1 MSSSSDNSQS
11 SRVRLR
17 RGSVFCSTPLKT
29 VCWKISIGF
38 STVSNGSSSSV
49 NTEQNVSKKKSKA
62 QRKEDKQL
70 RKDRK
75 KNKKKITLR
84 VSSDSDWI
92 TERILLDDEKEN
104 RQPNETDIVH
114 TTSELFMGIGSPERL
129 RQAEVFFDKLLDSP
143 TILLHRREDEAP
155 GKIDLKDRT
164 LLPLIDPPPLR
175 YHFDDSDEEE
185 ELKLCARDRKKQK
198 KEISIDKTKRW
209 LVDMKIPTASADLLW
224 DQHMEAHPEDMV
236 KYAARCSRCIRS
248 KLESSSSGQ
257 QTKSLN
263 KGRRSELWP
272 ELEIP
277 EHMTVVRGYLDKFM
291 KKSIRTY
298 NDVCN
303 FSEPEDRENRKN
315 PEAGAPIM
323 SLNEHLL
330 KLQNRKQ
337 DEDIEAAGPSYSRN
351 NRHTN
356 KNMKYSKKRP
366 YKNIDKKKAVRKV
379 FSSDSKNPE
388 LVSVDV
394 SDEELDRVREI
405 RFYMLLLDAIEEKM
419 AAKEKSRQGL
429 NQESQENSKEIT
441 RKRRS
446 EGEKN
451 VAKRPEVAAKNKSV
465 IRSTETLKRK
475 YYKEGE
481 NHWRIT

>member
-11 SRVRLR
+11 SQVRLK
-17 RGSVFCSTPLKT
+17 RGSVFCSTPVKT
-29 VCWKISIGF
+29 VCRKTSIGF

-49 NTEQNVSKKKSKA
+49 NTEQNVLKNKWKA

-75 KNKKKITLR
+75 KKKKITLR
-84 VSSDSDWI
+84 ESSDSDWI

-114 TTSELFMGIGSPERL
+114 TTPEDVLYMGIGSPERL
-129 RQAEVFFDKLLDSP
+129 RRAEVFLDKLLDSP
-143 TILLHRREDEAP
+143 TILPHRREDKAP
-155 GKIDLKDRT
+155 RKIDLEDRT
-164 LLPLIDPPPLR
+164 LLPLIDLPPLQ

-185 ELKLCARDRKKQK
+185 ELKLRARDRKKQK
-198 KEISIDKTKRW
+198 KKISIDKTKRW

-224 DQHMEAHPEDMV
+224 DQYMQAHPEEMV
-236 KYAARCSRCIRS
+236 KYAARCSRV
-248 KLESSSSGQ
+248 ESSSSGQ
-257 QTKSLN
+257 QKKSLN

-272 ELEIP
+272 ELGIP
-277 EHMTVVRGYLDKFM
+277 KHMTIARGYLNKFM

-298 NDVCN
+298 NDVYN
-303 FSEPEDRENRKN
+303 FPEPPVDWEFQRN
-315 PEAGAPIM
+315 PETGAPNI
-323 SLNEHLL
+323 SLNEYLL
-330 KLQNRKQ
+330 KCKNRKQ
-337 DEDIEAAGPSYSRN
+337 DEDIEAAGPSCSRN
-351 NRHTN
+351 NRHTK
-356 KNMKYSKKRP
+356 KNMKYLKKRP

-379 FSSDSKNPE
+379 YSSDSKNPE

-394 SDEELDRVREI
+394 SDEELDRILEI
-405 RFYMLLLDAIEEKM
+405 RSFELLLDEIEEKT
-419 AAKEKSRQGL
+419 AAKEKSCQGL
-429 NQESQENSKEIT
+429 NRESQENSTEIT

-451 VAKRPEVAAKNKSV
+451 VAKRPKMAAKNKPV
-465 IRSTETLKRK
+465 IRSIETLKRK